1 MRLRPAA
8 SFCLKGG
15 RMDDATLAQIQKRL
29 RRVERQNRILM
40 GLLCAA
46 LVVGSIAATH
56 AAPNVIVA
64 DEVRA
69 KRFSLL
75 DPYGRLADDWYTDA
89 QNAPPDTTYSQNA
102 GSSYSRWSYHRP

>member
-1 MRLRPAA
+1 MRPRPAA
-8 SFCLKGG
+8 GTLPQ
-15 RMDDATLAQIQKRL
+15 REYMDDATIAQIHSRL
-29 RRVERQNRILM
+29 RRVERQNRVLM
-40 GLLCAA
+40 GLLCVAVLA
-46 LVVGSIAATH
+46 GSIAATH

-89 QNAPPDTTYSQNA
+89 QNAPPDATYSQNA
-102 GSSYSRWSYHRP
+102 GSQYSHWSYHEP